1 MSKSKPHATCMTLY
15 NRASRTAHDMKL
27 LPQGSALKVE
37 PAVRE
42 SGTAVVVSSPIVRTR
57 MAGQHN
63 VELEATRCLE
73 SCINRRAHRG
83 VRDIAPG
90 GQTTGDHAATRWHED
105 L

>member
-1 MSKSKPHATCMTLY
+1 
-15 NRASRTAHDMKL
+15 MKL
-27 LPQGSALKVE
+27 LLQGAALKAK

-42 SGTAVVVSSPIVRTR
+42 SGNAVVRKLSSPVVRTR